1 MPGRARTKLRKQK
14 TATRPS
20 KLRSRK
26 QSPQPHAEFDTSMWT
41 EALFGAEVLLL
52 HATPVYYGFGVPRG
66 NGSGVVIIPGFLGTD
81 LYLTELHGWL
91 GRIGYR
97 PYFSGIGI
105 NADCPNILVQR
116 HVSATI
122 KRALD
127 ETGRKIH
134 LIGHSLGG
142 VIARSIAGD
151 RPKDIASV
159 ITLVSPIRGTVA
171 HRSVIHAADAIRLRI
186 LQEHGNGV
194 LPRCYTSADTSASSS
209 AGSDSVPTGPPPIQE
224 PDASKVKH
232 DGKEDDVD
240 AIGNRKIG
248 GRGLGNWYSL
258 ETEVRMGKQYAMQ
271 VESSVKLVQDP
282 VVTEY
287 VNRIGQNLVRN
298 SDAQVPFTI
307 KVIDSDE
314 VNAFALPGGFFY
326 VNTGLILA
334 ADEEAELAGVMAHE
348 ISHVC
353 ARHGTRQMTRAQ
365 WANIGTIPLIFIG
378 GGIGYGIY
386 EAAGLGL
393 PLTFMKF
400 QRNFEAE
407 ADYLGLQ
414 YMYKTGY
421 DPQAFISFFE
431 KIQAK
436 EKKKPGT
443 IAKAFASHPQTP
455 DRIAASQKEI
465 ATILPAS
472 TQYIVTTSEFDDV
485 KSRLA
490 IIENRHKVLEEKDGS
505 RPRSEE
511 HTSEL

>member
-1 MPGRARTKLRKQK
+1 MSFRKSLICLSLLALMALPALAQDQTSQTPNAQPQASQPQTSK
-14 TATRPS
+14 DQTAKDQTAQPQSTQPSSGSTAGSTTSSSPAPLPQDPTATPS
-20 KLRSRK
+20 SI
-26 QSPQPHAEFDTSMWT
+26 P
-41 EALFGAEVLLL
+41 
-52 HATPVYYGFGVPRG
+52 TPPA
-66 NGSGVVIIPGFLGTD
+66 NS
-81 LYLTELHGWL
+81 
-91 GRIGYR
+91 
-97 PYFSGIGI
+97 S
-105 NADCPNILVQR
+105 
-116 HVSATI
+116 S
-122 KRALD
+122 
-127 ETGRKIH
+127 
-134 LIGHSLGG
+134 S
-142 VIARSIAGD
+142 
-151 RPKDIASV
+151 
-159 ITLVSPIRGTVA
+159 
-171 HRSVIHAADAIRLRI
+171 
-186 LQEHGNGV
+186 
-194 LPRCYTSADTSASSS
+194 SSS
-209 AGSDSVPTGPPPIQE
+209 AGNDSVPSGPPPIQE
-224 PDASKVKH
+224 PPDSKVKH

-240 AIGNRKIG
+240 AIGNRNVG
-248 GRGLGNWYSL
+248 GRGFGDWYSL
-258 ETEVRMGKQYAMQ
+258 ETEIRMGKQYAMQ
-271 VESSVKLVQDP
+271 VENSVKLVQDP

-298 SDAQVPFTI
+298 SDAKVPFTI

-326 VNTGLILA
+326 VNSGLILA

-353 ARHGTRQMTRAQ
+353 ARHGMRQMTRMNLAQ
-365 WANIGTIPLIFIG
+365 IATIPLIFVG

-386 EAAGLGL
+386 EASGLAL

-465 ATILPAS
+465 ATILPARP
-472 TQYIVTTSEFDDV
+472 QYVVSTSEFDDV
-485 KSRLA
+485 KARLA
-490 IIENRHKVLEEKDGS
+490 TIENRHKIIEEKDGS
-505 RPRSEE
+505 KPSLRRTSTSDKTSSTDKSGGDDDRPTLKRRDDNPNQN
-511 HTSEL
+511 